1 MVIKSHGI
9 SSGKRPHCCWV
20 LLLLTAGPQQAKQPS
35 TFSLPRSPLLPLIIH
50 LAHSFLLPEDIH
62 QSLAAVG
69 LTVLF
74 ILSLAFTT
82 AKESLSFLIN
92 IPAPVYER
100 KNELVMWG
108 FGRRLKPAVDEKV
121 RFALEL
127 LAGTQGNPIWFR
139 EE

>member
-1 MVIKSHGI
+1 MLGSAVTDC
-9 SSGKRPHCCWV
+9 RT
-20 LLLLTAGPQQAKQPS
+20 TAGKTAKYIFTTS
-35 TFSLPRSPLLPLIIH
+35 TTITPTDNSFG
-50 LAHSFLLPEDIH
+50 HSFLLPEDIH

-108 FGRRLKPAVDEKV
+108 LGGRLKPAVDEKV
-121 RFALEL
+121 QFALEL